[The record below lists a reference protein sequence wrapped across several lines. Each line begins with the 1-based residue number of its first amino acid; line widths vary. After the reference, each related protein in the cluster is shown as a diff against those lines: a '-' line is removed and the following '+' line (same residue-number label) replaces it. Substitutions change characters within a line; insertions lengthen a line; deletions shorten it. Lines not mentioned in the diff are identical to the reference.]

1 MVMSAGA
8 IKGNHIEAIKRSSNH
23 ALLIDEVNV
32 FYLLTFLLYFGPE
45 TGQTSTSF
53 LNTTEL
59 WEESDSTISD
69 SQSISESVMKLV
81 KEAGLVLDDLI
92 KACVC

>member
-1 MVMSAGA
+1 MSAGA

-59 WEESDSTISD
+59 
-69 SQSISESVMKLV
+69 
-81 KEAGLVLDDLI
+81 
-92 KACVC
+92 